1 MTKQLVPDILGKA
14 LWDYYQGQAKS
25 ALVTHSSLDQEEE
38 MPLGYLF
45 RSYDE
50 MPELEQEALK
60 HCRGRVL
67 DIGAGAGIH
76 SLYLQK
82 QGLDVLALDQS
93 AGAIQCCKA
102 QGVKQCL
109 CTDFAGFRRSTSEQY
124 DTLLLLMNGIGLA
137 GSLQNLPAF
146 LQSLKGLMTQ
156 KGQIILDSSDI
167 RYVFEEEEDGG
178 IWVPNDRM
186 YYGDVEYHFS
196 YAGSRGAEFKWLFID
211 PQRLE
216 EAAQFVGL
224 AFEFLKEGPHYDYLA
239 RLSLA

>member
-1 MTKQLVPDILGKA
+1 MTEQLVPDILGKA

-25 ALVTHSSLDQEEE
+25 ALFTHSSLGQEEE

-45 RSYDE
+45 RSFEE

-60 HCRGRVL
+60 HCRGKVL

-76 SLYLQK
+76 SLYLQE

-102 QGVKQCL
+102 QGIKQCL
-109 CTDFAGFRRSTSEQY
+109 CTDFAGFHRTTQEQY

-137 GSLQNLPAF
+137 ETLQDLPAF
-146 LQSLKGLMTQ
+146 LQSLKGLMAPN
-156 KGQIILDSSDI
+156 GQIILDSSDI
-167 RYVFEEEEDGG
+167 RYVFEEDEDGG

-196 YAGSRGAEFKWLFID
+196 YDGQKGDEFKWLFVD

-216 EAAQFVGL
+216 EAAQLTGL
-224 AFEFLKEGPHYDYLA
+224 SFELLKEGPHFDYLA
-239 RLSLA
+239 RLTQA